1 MSTKRVKRAFFNED
15 KKITK
20 LNLKK
25 TLKETSLAISKVL
38 LKVLINRKF
47 NNPSY

>member
-25 TLKETSLAISKVL
+25 NFKRNQFGNIKSFIKSFDKSK
-38 LKVLINRKF
+38 I
-47 NNPSY
+47 